1 MGATLRALR
10 ALVLL
15 TGFYLFGLILLG
27 ALAALDWAATL
38 WAPASVYG
46 KLYIITAL
54 LAIPVV
60 RGMFLL
66 RTPKNEDVAGLPVTE
81 AREPRLWATVRTLA
95 EQVGT
100 RAPDEI
106 VLVGETNAAVSED
119 SRFLGLVGGRRR
131 LFLGLPLMAGL
142 TEAQLR
148 AVLAHELGHYS
159 NADTRLAAITV
170 RGRFQVLRTVAH
182 FEERAGRTAAK
193 ERARQEKKA
202 AKALAKGKKAKE
214 VDTWGAGVTYRT
226 MARLYTAY
234 AKLYVRATESGSRR
248 QELAADLAA
257 ARIAGRDATASA
269 LREIPVLDA
278 THEFYM
284 RSYATLGVG
293 AGLLPP
299 RGEVFGGIRH
309 LLAARH
315 EELDTM
321 RRELPTETSSPY
333 DSHPPIAER
342 VARIEALP
350 DDGRASEP
358 TRPSLGLLS
367 SPEEALAALEQVVL
381 TPEALTMQRAEWP
394 QLVHESMA
402 VYADRLAEPL
412 REAMAAVAVPSAVAA
427 RPSLSASPSASPSL
441 SPSSSPSSS
450 SPSSS
455 SPSSSLSALLD
466 VIDGGALWEVADRL
480 PKSEQARA
488 ATGRVA
494 REFARPALRRGLSHL
509 VTSDLI
515 RRGRAHWQLSWTES
529 ARLRLPAG
537 YEESLPAALDA
548 AVADAPDTA
557 PLRKLLAS

>member
-15 TGFYLFGLILLG
+15 AGFYLLGLILLG
-27 ALAALDWAATL
+27 VLAATDWAATL
-38 WAPASVYG
+38 WTPASVFA
-46 KLYIITAL
+46 KLYIVTGL
-54 LAIPVV
+54 LAIPIV

-66 RTPKNEDVAGLPVTE
+66 RTPKGGGPDGLPVTE
-81 AREPRLWATVRTLA
+81 AQEPRLWQTVRTLA

-106 VLVGETNAAVSED
+106 VLIGDANAAVSED
-119 SRFLGLVGGRRR
+119 ARFLGLAGGRRR

-170 RGRFQVLRTVAH
+170 RGRFQVLRTIAH

-193 ERARQEKKA
+193 AQARQEKKA
-202 AKALAKGKKAKE
+202 AKALAKGKRAKE
-214 VDTWGAGVTYRT
+214 TDTSGAGITYRT

-234 AKLYVRATESGSRR
+234 AKLYIRATESGSRR

-278 THEFYM
+278 THDFYM
-284 RSYATLGVG
+284 RSYATLGAG

-309 LLAARH
+309 LLAARG
-315 EELDTM
+315 EELDEM
-321 RRELPTETSSPY
+321 RRDLPTETSSPY

-358 TRPSLGLLS
+358 ALPSLGLLRA
-367 SPEEALAALEQVVL
+367 PEEALAALEPVVL
-381 TPEALTMQRAEWP
+381 TAEALAMRRAEWAE
-394 QLVHESMA
+394 LVRESMR
-402 VYADRLAEPL
+402 VYGERAAEPL
-412 REAMAAVAVPSAVAA
+412 RKAVSGVASGSGAA
-427 RPSLSASPSASPSL
+427 RLASGASAG
-441 SPSSSPSSS
+441 
-450 SPSSS
+450 
-455 SPSSSLSALLD
+455 SSLPGVLNVLD
-466 VIDGGALWEVADRL
+466 VIDRGGLWEVAGRL
-480 PKSEQARA
+480 PKSPEARV
-488 ATGRVA
+488 ATGRGA
-494 REFARPALRRGLSHL
+494 REFARPALRQGLSAMVTGDL
-509 VTSDLI
+509 V
-515 RRGRAHWQLSWTES
+515 RRGRAQWQLSWTEAAS
-529 ARLRLPAG
+529 LRLPEG
-537 YEESLPAALDA
+537 YEESLPEALDA
-548 AVADAPDTA
+548 AVADVPDTA
-557 PLRKLLAS
+557 PLRKLLAP